1 VFQDNIS
8 KSIGTDL
15 SLGVESRPLLN
26 NNWIFRAGVSGLIV
40 GEGFQQIYGNIDNNV
55 PNLFAAFT
63 DLELAF

>member
-26 NNWIFRAGVSGLIV
+26 NNWIFRAGVSSLLV
-40 GEGFQQIYGNIDNNV
+40 GDGFRDLYGSLGGDV
-55 PNLFAAFT
+55 EDMFAAFT
-63 DLELAF
+63 DLELAY